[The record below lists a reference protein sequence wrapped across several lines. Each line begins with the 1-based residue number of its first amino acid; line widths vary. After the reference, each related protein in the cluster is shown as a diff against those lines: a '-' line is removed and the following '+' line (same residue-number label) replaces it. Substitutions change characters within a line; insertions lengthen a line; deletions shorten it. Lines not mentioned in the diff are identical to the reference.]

1 VPSPRPSLRATYLR
15 RLNVRQ
21 DTDRRLAELGHAL
34 EARSDRIDERLADL
48 EGLLKKVQTSVARA
62 TPRWGPGAEP
72 VALDYPRTAIYLAPT
87 TKLAR
92 NRSRACAKEPFTV
105 EWIERSLQ
113 PGDVLYDIGANVG
126 AYALIAGRQASG
138 DVRVYAFEPAYAT
151 YATLCDNIVLNQAD
165 EIVHPLQVLLGAR
178 TEVTAIHLRDRR
190 AGAAQHEDHD
200 EQSGD
205 GAHVASQYRQPVL
218 AYRLDDLIRD
228 GLPTPNH
235 VKLDVDGAELS
246 VLEGAPQ
253 ALSDPALRSL
263 MIEVA
268 ERDATSIGELLGE
281 HGLVENARHERA
293 EDPAGR
299 AGFWYAEFVRGAG
312 TSER

>member
-1 VPSPRPSLRATYLR
+1 VPPRRPSLRASYLR
-15 RLNVRQ
+15 WLNR
-21 DTDRRLAELGHAL
+21 REYRLAELGHTL
-34 EARSDRIDERLADL
+34 EVRSDRIEERLADL

-62 TPRWGPGAEP
+62 APRWGPGAEP
-72 VALDYPRTAIYLAPT
+72 VALDYSRAAIYLAPT

-113 PGDVLYDIGANVG
+113 RGDVLYDIGANVG
-126 AYALIAGRQASG
+126 AYALIAGRQANG
-138 DVRVYAFEPAYAT
+138 GVRVYAFEPAYAT
-151 YATLCDNIVLNQAD
+151 YATLCDNVVLNQAD
-165 EIVHPLQVLLGAR
+165 EIVRPLQVFLAPR
-178 TEVTAIHLRDRR
+178 TEVTTMNLRDRR

-200 EQSGD
+200 EQPGD
-205 GAHVASQYRQPVL
+205 TAYGAAQYRQPVL

-246 VLEGAPQ
+246 VLQGAPQ
-253 ALSDPALRSL
+253 ALSNPALRSL

-268 ERDATSIGELLGE
+268 ERNAKGIAELLGA
-281 HGLVENARHERA
+281 HGLVENARHERPD
-293 EDPAGR
+293 DPAGR

-312 TSER
+312 ISGR